1 MDFGV
6 TFPSRVGDFE
16 SVALA
21 ERLGFAQAWFYD
33 SQMIYSDVYATMAL
47 AAHETSKIRLGTGV
61 AVPTTRLAPTVA
73 HSIAT
78 INQLAPGRVEL
89 GVGTGNTARLTMGLR
104 PITLTRL
111 KKETRLIQTLLAG
124 ETGTLCEEGQEQPV
138 RFLHPDRGYINLRDA
153 IPVSISAFGPKTLAY
168 CGAESDGHITWGID
182 PDGLRAARG
191 IIDEAAEARGKTP
204 ADVPSKCF
212 FPTALL
218 SPGET
223 KATPRVLS
231 LVAPFIMNFLH
242 VQVEWGSDLL
252 PPIPA
257 VAEWVERYKAYAAGL
272 PAQTR
277 HLTLHEGHII
287 YPREDEREFIVP
299 ELADVVAMIGTPD
312 AIIERIHALE
322 DAGLSH
328 FAFQVMDDDPV
339 RQMTDFAE
347 QVMAKY

>member
-1 MDFGV
+1 M
-6 TFPSRVGDFE
+6 
-16 SVALA
+16 
-21 ERLGFAQAWFYD
+21 
-33 SQMIYSDVYATMAL
+33 
-47 AAHETSKIRLGTGV
+47 
-61 AVPTTRLAPTVA
+61 
-73 HSIAT
+73 
-78 INQLAPGRVEL
+78 
-89 GVGTGNTARLTMGLR
+89 
-104 PITLTRL
+104 
-111 KKETRLIQTLLAG
+111 
-124 ETGTLCEEGQEQPV
+124 
-138 RFLHPDRGYINLRDA
+138 
-153 IPVSISAFGPKTLAY
+153 
-168 CGAESDGHITWGID
+168 
-182 PDGLRAARG
+182 RAARG
-191 IIDEAAEARGKTP
+191 IIDEAAQARGKTP

-257 VAEWVERYKAYAAGL
+257 VAEWVERYKAYAACL

-287 YPREDEREFIVP
+287 YPREDERAFIVP